1 MSGSDDDS
9 AESLP
14 RVPLRKAIQS
24 LCRLVYSK
32 LVQARK
38 LRDDVRLQ
46 IGRDVAL
53 VKVAAAS
60 LSSNAASLGGIHDTM
75 FLEAVRRLIG
85 IVRLGMASEGS
96 AAAIAE
102 EKELVDDLR
111 AIDTILKETQKEFPM
126 PESRATR
133 WRTPTE

>member
-1 MSGSDDDS
+1 MNRGED
-9 AESLP
+9 SLP

-32 LVQARK
+32 LVQSRK
-38 LRDDVRLQ
+38 LREDVRQQ

-60 LSSNAASLGGIHDTM
+60 LSWNTNSLGGIHDVI
-75 FLEAVRRLIG
+75 FLEAVRRLTG
-85 IVRLGMASEGS
+85 IVRLSMASEAS

-102 EKELVDDLR
+102 EKDLMEDLQ
-111 AIDTILKETQKEFPM
+111 AIDTILRETQKQFPM
-126 PESRATR
+126 PESRSSR
-133 WRTPTE
+133 WREPKE

>member
-1 MSGSDDDS
+1 MRGED
-9 AESLP
+9 SLP

-38 LRDDVRLQ
+38 LRDDVRQQ

-53 VKVAAAS
+53 VKAAS
-60 LSSNAASLGGIHDTM
+60 GSLSWNTNSLGGIHDVE
-75 FLEAVRRLIG
+75 FLEAVRRLTG
-85 IVRLGMASEGS
+85 IVRLSVASADS
-96 AAAIAE
+96 AALAE
-102 EKELVDDLR
+102 ETELMEDLQ
-111 AIDTILKETQKEFPM
+111 AIDLILKETQKQFPM

-133 WRTPTE
+133 WRNPEE

>member
-1 MSGSDDDS
+1 MRGED
-9 AESLP
+9 SLP

-38 LRDDVRLQ
+38 LRDDVRQQ

-53 VKVAAAS
+53 VKAAS
-60 LSSNAASLGGIHDTM
+60 GSLSWNTNSLGGIHDVE
-75 FLEAVRRLIG
+75 FLEAVRRLTG
-85 IVRLGMASEGS
+85 IVRLSVASADS
-96 AAAIAE
+96 AALAE
-102 EKELVDDLR
+102 ETELMEDLQ
-111 AIDTILKETQKEFPM
+111 AIDLILKETQKQFPM

-133 WRTPTE
+133 WRNPED

>member
-1 MSGSDDDS
+1 MKLGED
-9 AESLP
+9 SLP

-32 LVQARK
+32 LVQSRK

-46 IGRDVAL
+46 LGRDVAL
-53 VKVAAAS
+53 VKAAAGS
-60 LSSNAASLGGIHDTM
+60 LSWSTNSLGGIHDVE
-75 FLEAVRRLIG
+75 FLEAVRRLTG
-85 IVRLGMASEGS
+85 IVRLSMASEAS

-102 EKELVDDLR
+102 EKELMEDLQ
-111 AIDTILKETQKEFPM
+111 AIDLILKETQKQFPV

-133 WRTPTE
+133 WREPME